1 MIKLFYLNRLF
12 VVIFQVNIFNLTV
25 LGTVLDLLKS
35 FIVHLK
41 LNKMEI
47 VYFDW
52 PISCIVWNFFDYFN
66 FYEGLGDQKIVF
78 DQTNQGLYSDLI
90 QILEENTEHSI
101 RFSRLLSFLTTVS
114 INSENP
120 MLNNNQNLK

>member
-1 MIKLFYLNRLF
+1 M
-12 VVIFQVNIFNLTV
+12 NIFNLTV

-35 FIVHLK
+35 FIAHLN

-66 FYEGLGDQKIVF
+66 FYEGLGDRKVVF
-78 DQTNQGLYSDLI
+78 DQTNQSLYLDLI
-90 QILEENTEHSI
+90 KMLEENAEHSL
-101 RFSRLLSFLTTVS
+101 RFSRLFSFLTTVS

-120 MLNNNQNLK
+120 MLNNNENFK